1 MKKIVAFLTV
11 AFSFGNLTSCN
22 QDFLDKQPQDQFSE
36 TAVWS
41 DPALI
46 QTFINN
52 TYRGLGHGFNNVMFS
67 TYSDESMAVW
77 GPVVNVTKGLI
88 NASDINDWA
97 YDRAGYFV
105 WDNVYKNIRA
115 TNLFFSKIDG
125 ATMLDAATKNMYMGE
140 EHFVRAYLYHNLVS
154 VYGGVPLVTQAYGLG
169 EEYSMPRNTYE
180 ECIKFIADECDKA
193 AALLPLTQS
202 AANAGRAT
210 KGAALALKARTLLYA
225 ASDLYANPTW
235 AAGYANPELIGYKG
249 GDRAARWRA
258 AKAAA
263 KAVMDLNLYSL
274 NAPNPATLAEASKN
288 RADMFVSK
296 QSPEDIHVRFFL
308 AKLDNDGAWPGRSN
322 GPNGYHNWGGNTPL
336 GQLADDYEMK
346 DGTKFSWSN
355 PAHAADPYVGRD
367 SRFYSDI
374 LYEGAPWRQRPADVI
389 DKDPKGIIQTG
400 YWEKWNP
407 TTSKVEVVAG
417 LDTRKGPIEDWN
429 GTYSGYYLKKF
440 MDPAVDAQFFR
451 SEVPWRFIRYTE
463 ILLNYAEACINL
475 GEEAEAKKYLN
486 MIRKRA
492 AMPDITET
500 GAALMKRYQN
510 ERRIEM
516 AYEEQRFFDVRRWMI
531 ASQVYSNARGVEPTY
546 KLNPDKTTAA
556 KPTYKIIE
564 VQERK
569 WVDRN
574 YFLPIKLDEMNKN
587 SKLIQ
592 NPGY

>member
-1 MKKIVAFLTV
+1 
-11 AFSFGNLTSCN
+11 
-22 QDFLDKQPQDQFSE
+22 
-36 TAVWS
+36 
-41 DPALI
+41 
-46 QTFINN
+46 
-52 TYRGLGHGFNNVMFS
+52 
-67 TYSDESMAVW
+67 
-77 GPVVNVTKGLI
+77 
-88 NASDINDWA
+88 
-97 YDRAGYFV
+97 
-105 WDNVYKNIRA
+105 
-115 TNLFFSKIDG
+115 
-125 ATMLDAATKNMYMGE
+125 
-140 EHFVRAYLYHNLVS
+140 
-154 VYGGVPLVTQAYGLG
+154 
-169 EEYSMPRNTYE
+169 
-180 ECIKFIADECDKA
+180 
-193 AALLPLTQS
+193 
-202 AANAGRAT
+202 
-210 KGAALALKARTLLYA
+210 
-225 ASDLYANPTW
+225 
-235 AAGYANPELIGYKG
+235 
-249 GDRAARWRA
+249 
-258 AKAAA
+258 
-263 KAVMDLNLYSL
+263 
-274 NAPNPATLAEASKN
+274 
-288 RADMFVSK
+288 
-296 QSPEDIHVRFFL
+296 
-308 AKLDNDGAWPGRSN
+308 
-322 GPNGYHNWGGNTPL
+322 
-336 GQLADDYEMK
+336 MK

-355 PAHAADPYVGRD
+355 PAHAADPYTGRD

-374 LYEGAPWRQRPADVI
+374 LFEGAPWRPRPADVI

-400 YWEKWNP
+400 YWEKWNAA
-407 TTSKVEVVAG
+407 TSKVEVVAG

-500 GAALMKRYQN
+500 GAALVKRYQN

-531 ASQVYSNARGVEPTY
+531 APQVYSNARGVEPTY

-574 YFLPIKLDEMNKN
+574 YFLPVKLDEMNKN
-587 SKLIQ
+587 NKLIQ

>member
-1 MKKIVAFLTV
+1 MKKIVAFLTI
-11 AFSFGNLTSCN
+11 ALSLGNLTSCN
-22 QDFLDKQPQDQFSE
+22 QDFLDKEPQDQFSE
-36 TAVWS
+36 DAVWN
-41 DPALI
+41 DAALI

-97 YDRAGYFV
+97 YDRAAYYV

-115 TNLFFSKIDG
+115 TNLFFSKIES
-125 ATMLDAATKNMYMGE
+125 ATTLDAATKNMYMGE

-154 VYGGVPLVTQAYGLG
+154 VYGGVPLITQAYGLG

-193 AALLPLTQS
+193 AALLPETQS

-235 AAGYANPELIGYKG
+235 AAGYANTELIGYKG
-249 GDRAARWRA
+249 GDRTARWRA

-263 KAVMDLNLYSL
+263 KAVMDMNIYSL
-274 NAPNPATLAEASKN
+274 HAPNPSSLAEASKN

-296 QSPEDIHVRFFL
+296 ASSEDIHVRYFL

-336 GQLADDYEMK
+336 GQLVDDYEMK

-367 SRFYSDI
+367 SRLYSDI
-374 LYEGAPWRQRPADVI
+374 LFEGASWRQRPADVI

-400 YWEKWNP
+400 YWEKWNAA
-407 TTSKVEVVAG
+407 TSKTEVVAG

-500 GAALMKRYQN
+500 GAALVKRYQN

-531 ASQVYSNARGVEPTY
+531 APTVYSNARGVEPTY
-546 KLNPDKTTAA
+546 KLNADRTTSA
-556 KPTYKIIE
+556 KATYKIIE

-587 SKLIQ
+587 NKLIQ

>member
-1 MKKIVAFLTV
+1 MKKIVAILT
-11 AFSFGNLTSCN
+11 AALSLGNLTSCN

-36 TAVWS
+36 NAVWN
-41 DPALI
+41 DAALI

-88 NASDINDWA
+88 NSSDINDWA
-97 YDRAGYFV
+97 YDRAAYFV

-115 TNLFFSKIDG
+115 TNLFFSKIDQ
-125 ATMLDAATKNMYMGE
+125 ATSLDAGTKNMYMGE

-169 EEYSMPRNTYE
+169 EEYSMARNTYE
-180 ECIKFIADECDKA
+180 ECIKFIVDECDKA
-193 AALLPLTQS
+193 AALLPEVQS

-225 ASDLYANPTW
+225 ASDLYASPTW
-235 AAGYANPELIGYKG
+235 SAGYANQELIGYKG
-249 GDRAARWRA
+249 GDRTARWKA
-258 AKAAA
+258 AKDAA
-263 KAVMDLNLYSL
+263 KAVIDMNIYSL
-274 NAPNPATLAEASKN
+274 HAPNPTSLAEASKN

-296 QSPEDIHVRFFL
+296 QSSEDIHVRYFL

-346 DGTKFSWSN
+346 DGTRFSWSN

-367 SRFYSDI
+367 SRFYADI
-374 LYEGAPWRQRPADVI
+374 LYEGAPWRTRPADVI
-389 DKDPKGIIQTG
+389 DKDPNGIIQTG
-400 YWEKWNP
+400 YWEKWNA

-500 GAALMKRYQN
+500 GAALVKRYQN

-531 ASQVYSNARGVEPTY
+531 APQVYSNARGVEPTY
-546 KLNPDKTTAA
+546 KLNPDKTTSKKA
-556 KPTYKIIE
+556 TYKIIE

-587 SKLIQ
+587 NKLIQ

>member
-1 MKKIVAFLTV
+1 MKKIIVLLTV
-11 AFSFGNLTSCN
+11 VLLLWNNTSCQ
-22 QDFLDKQPQDQFSE
+22 QDFLNKQPQDQFSDD
-36 TAVWS
+36 AVWN
-41 DPALI
+41 DAALI

-88 NASDINDWA
+88 NSSDINDWA
-97 YDRAGYFV
+97 YDRAAYYV

-115 TNLFFSKIDG
+115 CNLFFSKIET
-125 ATMLDAATKNMYMGE
+125 ATTLDDATKKMYMGE

-154 VYGGVPLVTQAYGLG
+154 VYGGVPIITQAYALN
-169 EEYSMPRNTYE
+169 EDYAVPRNTYE

-202 AANAGRAT
+202 AGNLGRAT

-235 AAGYANPELIGYKG
+235 AAGYANTELIGYKG
-249 GDRAARWRA
+249 GERTARWKA
-258 AKAAA
+258 AKDAA
-263 KAVMDLNLYSL
+263 KAVMDLGVYSL
-274 NAPNPATLAEASKN
+274 NAPNPATIADASKN

-296 QSPEDIHVRFFL
+296 QSSEDIHVRFFL

-336 GQLADDYEMK
+336 GQLVDDYEMK
-346 DGTKFSWSN
+346 DGTKFSWTN

-367 SRFYSDI
+367 SRLYADI
-374 LYEGAPWRQRPADVI
+374 LFEGAQWRQRPADVI
-389 DKDPKGIIQTG
+389 DKDPKGIIQVG
-400 YWEKWNP
+400 YWEKWNAA
-407 TTSKVEVVAG
+407 TSKMEVVAG

-475 GEEAEAKKYLN
+475 GEDVEAKKYLN

-510 ERRIEM
+510 ERRVEM

-531 ASQVYSNARGVEPTY
+531 APQVYSNGRGVEATY
-546 KLNPDKTTAA
+546 KLKDDKTTSA

-564 VQERK
+564 VQQRA

-574 YFLPIKLDEMNKN
+574 YFLPIKLDEINKN
-587 SKLIQ
+587 KKLIQ

>member
-1 MKKIVAFLTV
+1 MKKIIFFLTV
-11 AFSFGNLTSCN
+11 LLTLFNTTSCQ
-22 QDFLDKQPQDQFSE
+22 QDFLNKQPQDQFSDD
-36 TAVWS
+36 AVWN
-41 DPALI
+41 DAALI

-67 TYSDESMAVW
+67 TFSDESMAVW

-97 YDRAGYFV
+97 NDRAGYFV
-105 WDNVYKNIRA
+105 WDNVYRNIRA
-115 TNLFFSKIDG
+115 TNLFFTKIG
-125 ATMLDAATKNMYMGE
+125 TATTLDDATKKMYTGE

-154 VYGGVPLVTQAYGLG
+154 VYGGVPIITEAYGLN
-169 EEYSMPRNTYE
+169 EEYAVPRSTYE
-180 ECIKFIADECDKA
+180 ECIKFITDECDKA
-193 AALLPLTQS
+193 AALLPVTQS
-202 AANAGRAT
+202 AANLGRAT

-235 AAGYANPELIGYKG
+235 AKGYANVELIGYKA
-249 GDRAARWRA
+249 GDRVARWKA
-258 AKAAA
+258 AKDAA
-263 KAVMDLNLYSL
+263 KAVIDLGVYSL
-274 NAPNPATLAEASKN
+274 NAPNPANIAAASKS
-288 RADMFVSK
+288 REDMFVSK
-296 QSPEDIHVRFFL
+296 QSSEDIHVRFFL

-336 GQLADDYEMK
+336 GQLVDDYEMK
-346 DGTKFSWSN
+346 DGTKFSWTN
-355 PAHAADPYVGRD
+355 PAHAADPYAGRD
-367 SRFYSDI
+367 SRLYADI
-374 LYEGAPWRQRPADVI
+374 LFEGAQWRQRPADVV
-389 DKDPKGIIQTG
+389 DKDPKGIIQVG
-400 YWEKWNP
+400 YWEKWNAA
-407 TTSKVEVVAG
+407 TSKTEVVAG

-475 GEEAEAKKYLN
+475 GEEVEAKKYLN

-500 GAALMKRYQN
+500 GAALLKKYQN
-510 ERRIEM
+510 ERRVEM
-516 AYEEQRFFDVRRWMI
+516 AYEEQRYFDVRRWML
-531 ASQVYSNARGVEPTY
+531 APEVYSNARGVEATY
-546 KLNPDKTTAA
+546 KLNADKTTAA

-564 VQERK
+564 VQQRA

-587 SKLIQ
+587 NKLIQ